1 MIKTAAAGAAPLTGL
16 DVVCRWPGQLVRV
29 VVEPSQG
36 RVEQRPWQQEF
47 VTLVAIEPALQVRGQ
62 VLGAP
67 LHELAALLQPA
78 SQAGP
83 GAQECLV
90 GDLDGGLAAGGGPIR
105 GEQPGV
111 DEPLN
116 EALVVL
122 VPLREPGWPG
132 RGPACRSLGWRRRSR
147 PAVRR

>member
-1 MIKTAAAGAAPLTGL
+1 M
-16 DVVCRWPGQLVRV
+16 
-29 VVEPSQG
+29 
-36 RVEQRPWQQEF
+36 
-47 VTLVAIEPALQVRGQ
+47 TLVAVEPALQVRGK

-116 EALVVL
+116 EPLVVL
-122 VPLREPGWPG
+122 
-132 RGPACRSLGWRRRSR
+132 R
-147 PAVRR
+147 PTARAGLAG